1 MLAARLTPRMAT
13 AARPF
18 HRPLPSARS
27 FSSSP
32 GSSLADRTVSFLAG
46 FGACSLGCSFLLFD
60 ELRAANDKV
69 FAKLS
74 IKK

>member
-1 MLAARLTPRMAT
+1 V
-13 AARPF
+13 
-18 HRPLPSARS
+18 
-27 FSSSP
+27 
-32 GSSLADRTVSFLAG
+32 DRTVSFLAG